1 MSRRPPRRVPRMA
14 RTLWSLSVLA
24 LLRERPMHPY
34 ELQRDGLIEP
44 IETSRAGRRP
54 ERTVYQIT
62 RDGEEE
68 LLNWTRE
75 LLSEPVREPSQF
87 TAALAHIV
95 HLRPRDALEQ
105 LQRRAIDLQATI
117 AALEAV
123 ERGVGALVGRLAVLE
138 VEYERALLQAQV
150 DWLDAVIEDIRSE
163 KLTWDF
169 EIFKQHIYSD
179 HHTVDKS
186 QQGGDP

>member
-34 ELQRDGLIEP
+34 ELQRQMHLRHTDERLGLKRGSLYHAINQLQRDGLIEP

-68 LLNWTRE
+68 LHASYSQSR
-75 LLSEPVREPSQF
+75 PS
-87 TAALAHIV
+87 ASN
-95 HLRPRDALEQ
+95 RWPRRLE
-105 LQRRAIDLQATI
+105 
-117 AALEAV
+117 
-123 ERGVGALVGRLAVLE
+123 
-138 VEYERALLQAQV
+138 
-150 DWLDAVIEDIRSE
+150 
-163 KLTWDF
+163 WD
-169 EIFKQHIYSD
+169 ESPAD
-179 HHTVDKS
+179 SHHR
-186 QQGGDP
+186 